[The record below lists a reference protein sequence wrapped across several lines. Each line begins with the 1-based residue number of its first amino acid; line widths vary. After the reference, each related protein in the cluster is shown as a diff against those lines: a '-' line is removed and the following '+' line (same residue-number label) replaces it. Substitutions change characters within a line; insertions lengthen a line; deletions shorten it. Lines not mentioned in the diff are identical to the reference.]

1 MADKRIFNFSAG
13 PSMLPVSVLERAAS
27 EMLNCNGS
35 GMSVMEMSHRSK
47 AYDAI
52 ITETEAA
59 LRRVMQIPEN
69 YKVLFLQGG
78 ATTQFAAIPMNL
90 LKTGKADYA
99 VTGNFAN
106 NAYKEAKK
114 FGDIHVAYTSKETNF
129 DRVPTQEELSIHAD
143 ADYFYICANNTIFGT
158 EYHYDPVAPAGV
170 PVVADMS
177 SNILSKPVDVSKYG
191 VIYAGAQKNMGPAGL
206 TVVIVREDL
215 LGSYPAEKYPTILD
229 WKLMADK
236 DSMYNTPPT
245 YAIYILGLVLQWV
258 ESIGGLTEMQKRTK
272 EKAAL
277 LYGYLD
283 SQDFYKAVAQTESR
297 SNMNVTFRTGDDVL
311 DAKFAKESA
320 AAGMSN
326 LKGHRSVGGMRA
338 SIYNAMPIE
347 GVETLIA
354 FMKKFA
360 EENK

>member
-1 MADKRIFNFSAG
+1 
-13 PSMLPVSVLERAAS
+13 MLPLSVLETAAS
-27 EMLNCNGS
+27 EMTNYHGC

-47 AYDAI
+47 VYDTI
-52 ITETEAA
+52 IKDTEAA
-59 LRRVMQIPEN
+59 LRRVMDIPEN

-106 NAYKEAKK
+106 NAFKEAKK
-114 FGDIHVAYTSKETNF
+114 FGDIHVAFSSKETNF
-129 DRVPTQEELSIHAD
+129 DHVPSQEELDIRSD
-143 ADYFYICANNTIFGT
+143 ADYFYICANNTIYGT
-158 EYHYDPVAPAGV
+158 EFHYDPETPAGV
-170 PVVADMS
+170 PLVADMS
-177 SNILSKPVDVSKYG
+177 SNILTKPVDVSKYG
-191 VIYAGAQKNMGPAGL
+191 VIYAGAQKNMGPAGV

-215 LGSYPAEKYPTILD
+215 LGSYPAEKYPAILD

-245 YAIYILGLVLQWV
+245 YGIYVLGLVLQWV
-258 ESIGGLTEMQKRTK
+258 EEQGGLKAMQELAEKRSSM
-272 EKAAL
+272 
-277 LYGYLD
+277 LYDYLD
-283 SQDFYKAVAQTESR
+283 SQDFYKPVARKDSR
-297 SNMNVTFRTGDDVL
+297 SHMNVTFRTGNDEL
-311 DAKFAKESA
+311 DAKFAKESM

-338 SIYNAMPIE
+338 SIYNAMPVE
-347 GVETLIA
+347 GVEKLIG

-360 EENK
+360 EENR

>member
-1 MADKRIFNFSAG
+1 
-13 PSMLPVSVLERAAS
+13 MLPLSVLETAAS
-27 EMLNCNGS
+27 EMTNYHGS

-47 AYDAI
+47 VYDTI
-52 ITETEAA
+52 IKDTEAA
-59 LRRVMQIPEN
+59 LRRVMDIPEN

-106 NAYKEAKK
+106 NAFKEAKK
-114 FGDIHVAYTSKETNF
+114 FGDIHVAFSSKETNF
-129 DRVPTQEELSIHAD
+129 DHVPSQEELDIRSD
-143 ADYFYICANNTIFGT
+143 ADYFYICANNTIYGT
-158 EYHYDPVAPAGV
+158 EFHYDPETPAGV
-170 PVVADMS
+170 PLVADMS
-177 SNILSKPVDVSKYG
+177 SNILTKPVDVSKYG
-191 VIYAGAQKNMGPAGL
+191 VIYAGAQKNMGPAGV

-215 LGSYPAEKYPTILD
+215 LGSYPAEKYPAILD

-245 YAIYILGLVLQWV
+245 YGIYVLGLVLQWV
-258 ESIGGLTEMQKRTK
+258 EEQGGLKAMQELAEKRSSM
-272 EKAAL
+272 
-277 LYGYLD
+277 LYDYLD
-283 SQDFYKAVAQTESR
+283 SQDFYKPVARKDSR
-297 SNMNVTFRTGDDVL
+297 SHMNVTFRTGNGEL
-311 DAKFAKESA
+311 DAKFAKESM

-338 SIYNAMPIE
+338 SIYNAMPVE
-347 GVETLIA
+347 GVEKLIG

-360 EENK
+360 EENR